1 MHHHLSILGI
11 CLGLAALMLV
21 GCAFGIVSTFQT
33 ISLCIGVVLCTAM
46 AGGLFFATLHL
57 QKIR

>member
-33 ISLCIGVVLCTAM
+33 ISLCIGVVLFTAM

-57 QKIR
+57 